1 MKNSNTKIERIK
13 KQINDNIN
21 FLSSKEGWKEVK
33 NILTMAAFDMS
44 KKERKE
50 FFDLMKDENEKKN
63 FLMYLFTTTSIEA
76 ALLQQK

>member
-21 FLSSKEGWKEVK
+21 FLCSKEGWKEVK
-33 NILTMAAFDMS
+33 NILTMAAFEMS

>member
-1 MKNSNTKIERIK
+1 
-13 KQINDNIN
+13 
-21 FLSSKEGWKEVK
+21 
-33 NILTMAAFDMS
+33 MS